1 MRNPRRCRALISVV
15 LKKYKQAA
23 TRTHIPGFSTPVS
36 SLYLRCVQA
45 ARIES
50 EEYPKEIFELLEKVG
65 DAAGEARRAYER
77 GDTETEY
84 GHVSKAVDLYRQALG
99 KIDESNL
106 EEKQTHIVT
115 FNNLVR
121 RYNELNPDQSEGRQ
135 P

>member
-1 MRNPRRCRALISVV
+1 MRNPRRCKALISVV
-15 LKKYKQAA
+15 SKKNKRSAA
-23 TRTHIPGFSTPVS
+23 GAHIPKFSTPVS
-36 SLYLRCVQA
+36 RLYLRCVQA

-77 GDTETEY
+77 GDTKSEY
-84 GHVSKAVDLYRQALG
+84 EHVSNAVDLYRQALG

-121 RYNELNPDQSEGRQ
+121 RYNDLTSGRSEDRQ